1 MPQQQ
6 STKTD
11 TPTDDSSSAAVV
23 CVNCAKET
31 QRAAPE
37 NASANARCSDPYR
50 QVDACMKAHQGQISA
65 CVKEWQVFR
74 ECHEN
79 EKK

>member
-6 STKTD
+6 STNNTTNTD
-11 TPTDDSSSAAVV
+11 ESSAAVV